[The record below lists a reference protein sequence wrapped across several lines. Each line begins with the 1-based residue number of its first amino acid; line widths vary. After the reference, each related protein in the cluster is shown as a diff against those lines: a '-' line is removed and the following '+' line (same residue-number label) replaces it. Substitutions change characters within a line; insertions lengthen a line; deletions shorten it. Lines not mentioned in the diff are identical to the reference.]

1 MEIEPFLIERWY
13 ERYEFTTELMLSSSD
28 CESWT
33 VAELLALEPDAERR
47 LHDLRLGYT
56 ETPGSPGLRDAVA
69 GTSALCTADDV
80 IVLAAAEEAIFV
92 AMHALLRPG
101 DHAIVET
108 PCYASA
114 LTVARSAGAEVS
126 EWVRRFDDGW
136 KHDLDSLASLIR
148 PETKLLYVNSPHNPT
163 GTQLAEPT
171 LTEIIELAAAH
182 GVALF
187 SDEVYR
193 GLEHD
198 PATRLPQA
206 ADLYERALS
215 LGAPSKALGLP
226 GLRLGWLTCRD
237 PALRRAIVDL
247 KLYTTICSSAPSELL
262 SEIAVRHHDT
272 LLERNRRLVLANLPL
287 VEATIARHH
296 EVMRWVPATA
306 GPIGFPKLAGVD
318 ETQQF
323 CEELAATESV
333 LLLPG
338 NVYGLPQHV
347 RFGFGRAEIAEALM
361 RFELFLDR
369 YLDG

>member
-33 VAELLALEPDAERR
+33 VSDLLALEPGAEEQLRR
-47 LHDLRLGYT
+47 LWLGYT

-69 GTSALCTADDV
+69 SASASCTADDV
-80 IVLAAAEEAIFV
+80 VVLAAAEEGIFV
-92 AMHALLRPG
+92 ALHALLRPG

-114 LTVARSAGAEVS
+114 LTVARSTGARVS
-126 EWVRRFDDGW
+126 EWARRFDEGW
-136 KHDLDSLASLIR
+136 AYDLDALAALVR

-163 GTQLAEPT
+163 GTQLDAADQAA
-171 LTEIIELAAAH
+171 IVELADAH
-182 GVALF
+182 GLVLF

-206 ADLYERALS
+206 ADLSARALS

-226 GLRLGWLTCRD
+226 GLRLGWLSCRD
-237 PALRRAIVDL
+237 PAVRRAIVEL

-262 SEIAVRHHDT
+262 AEIALRHRDT
-272 LLERNRRLVLANLPL
+272 LLERNRGLVLANLPL
-287 VEATIARHH
+287 VEETIARYP
-296 EVMRWVPATA
+296 EVLRWVPPTA
-306 GPIGFPKLAGVD
+306 GPIGFPQLAELD
-318 ETQQF
+318 ETQPF
-323 CEELAATESV
+323 CEELAAVESV

-338 NVYGLPQHV
+338 NVYGLPRHV
-347 RFGFGRAEIAEALM
+347 RVGFGRAEIAEPLARLE
-361 RFELFLDR
+361 RFLQR
-369 YLDG
+369 RGGA